1 MPEKIFFTL
10 YKDVNPNNTDE
21 YLNACKKEYESIVSQ
36 APNVEFQMFGSLKH

>member
-21 YLNACKKEYESIVSQ
+21 YLNACKKGI
-36 APNVEFQMFGSLKH
+36 